1 MLAVSPELQMAS
13 SVPSINSKAIGHKL
27 LRIQKVVFCLSES
40 RASRLVS
47 VSVGMYVCILVHT
60 PMHTRILK
68 LKLKAIFWE
77 VLSMFVKNIC

>member
-47 VSVGMYVCILVHT
+47 VSMYVCILVHT